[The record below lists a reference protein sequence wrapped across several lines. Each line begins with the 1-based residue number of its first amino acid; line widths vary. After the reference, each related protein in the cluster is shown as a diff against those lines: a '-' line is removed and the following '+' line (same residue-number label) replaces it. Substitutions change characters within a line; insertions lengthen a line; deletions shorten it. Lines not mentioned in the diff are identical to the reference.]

1 MPTGLRERMA
11 PSTVGSL
18 YLNFVQL
25 ANVLES
31 VKGTLA
37 MMLGSTDEMDK
48 AIDSAKLK
56 KLGIGFGSLSYA
68 DGVFRIQSTFERSD
82 QTK

>member
-1 MPTGLRERMA
+1 MA

-25 ANVLES
+25 GNVLDS

-37 MMLGSTDEMDK
+37 MVMGPTEELDN
-48 AIDSAKLK
+48 ALDSSKLK
-56 KLGIGFGSLSYA
+56 KLGVGFGSLSYA
-68 DGVFRIQSTFERSD
+68 DGVFRVQSTFERGAPL
-82 QTK
+82 K

>member
-1 MPTGLRERMA
+1 MA

-25 ANVLES
+25 GNVMDS

-37 MMLGSTDEMDK
+37 MIMGPTDDIDK
-48 AIDSAKLK
+48 ALDSAKLK
-56 KLGIGFGSLSYA
+56 KLGVGFGSLSYA
-68 DGVFRIQSTFERSD
+68 DGVFRVQSTFERSD
-82 QTK
+82 PAK